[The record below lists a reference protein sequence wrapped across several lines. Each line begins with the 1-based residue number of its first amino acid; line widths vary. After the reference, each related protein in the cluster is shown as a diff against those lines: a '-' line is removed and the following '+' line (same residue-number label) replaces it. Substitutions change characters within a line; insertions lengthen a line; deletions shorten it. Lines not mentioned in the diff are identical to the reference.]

1 VSQSIR
7 LDQITIAVV
16 VVFLFGLVGY
26 QRGVLR
32 ELVAAPAIL
41 IAPFLGPWLGAV
53 LKPWVNRFYKLL
65 MFARYGGLA
74 TDDLTGVM
82 EKVRNV
88 QPLVNTPEDVV
99 RLGSVLFLLII
110 AAGYLIGEWKVK
122 GPADR
127 WARLLGAAMGAING
141 YVLIQVLLPRFW
153 TAQFAVIVVPTA
165 SVLQMFHGQVAAV
178 LVVAFAV
185 LTLYAL
191 RLARRK

>member
-1 VSQSIR
+1 
-7 LDQITIAVV
+7 
-16 VVFLFGLVGY
+16 
-26 QRGVLR
+26 
-32 ELVAAPAIL
+32 VAAPAIL
-41 IAPFLGPWLGAV
+41 IAPVLGPWLGTV

-99 RLGSVLFLLII
+99 RLGRVLVLLII
-110 AAGYLIGEWKVK
+110 AAGYRLGEWKVK